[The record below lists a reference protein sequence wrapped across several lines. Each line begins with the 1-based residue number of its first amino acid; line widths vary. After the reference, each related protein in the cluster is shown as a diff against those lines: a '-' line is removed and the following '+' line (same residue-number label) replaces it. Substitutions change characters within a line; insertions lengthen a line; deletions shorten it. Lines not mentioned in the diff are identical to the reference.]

1 MAENPHFDATF
12 WQIGVAFGFA
22 AGTAVGVSWG
32 HLLYW
37 MVFGA
42 LLGFVIAV
50 AIKPHGNDEES
61 SH

>member
-1 MAENPHFDATF
+1 M
-12 WQIGVAFGFA
+12 
-22 AGTAVGVSWG
+22 G